1 MSAIEVDRLDM
12 RYGDVVAVQGLS
24 FVAGAGAVTCVLGR
38 NGAGKTSTIEALEGL
53 RRPDGGRLSVLG
65 FDPQRDHAALVLR
78 VGVMLQEVGLPPS
91 VRVGE
96 IARCTADL
104 YPASVDVAELLE
116 RLDLTRLERRTVRQL
131 SGGEQRRLALAL
143 ALVGRPQVAFL
154 DEPTAGVDADGREV
168 IREIIGELRDD
179 GVAVLLTTHDLT
191 EAERVADQFVVID
204 GGRLRAEGSLDEL
217 RSRGGGEPE
226 IRFRAPSGLDTA
238 GLAEH
243 LGGWHHAPV
252 TEISWGE
259 YRVAAQP
266 VPGLI
271 AALTSWLDYYGLPL
285 ADLRTG
291 HQTLEDLFL
300 ELTSPVD
307 GPPELLTDGSGYP
320 PTVAQPARRP
330 RPSTGE
336 HPVPAGQPLTSRF
349 PTTGGYPAVDD
360 QPAVH
365 ERPMTGEH
373 PVTGGYPTTG
383 HTAVGG
389 QPAVHE
395 RPTTGEHPVT
405 GGYPVPVAK
414 RFADG
419 YPVSGGFPTTGGYP
433 AVGGQPALHERPTTG
448 EHAVTGGQPT
458 GRGRPATGEYPVTGG
473 QPMGRGRPSTGE
485 HPIADRRRL
494 TGEHPLATGQPTGR
508 GRPATGEHPI
518 AGGQPGARGWPA
530 AGQHPIAGDQPA
542 GRGPATGLPPMAER
556 RRLTGEHPIAG
567 AQPVGRGRPATGGS
581 PAVGGQPARHER
593 PVTGENPMAER
604 RRTTGERP
612 VTGGQPAGPGRPAT
626 GELPVAGG
634 RPSGRG
640 RPATGERPV
649 AGGKPV
655 GRGRGGMGRRR
666 RKGGPPPGA
675 ATEPLPEP
683 TPPPARYPNVVFRD

>member
-104 YPASVDVAELLE
+104 YPASVNVAELLE

-243 LGGWHHAPV
+243 LGGWHQAPV

-291 HQTLEDLFL
+291 HQTLEDLFM

-320 PTVAQPARRP
+320 PTVAQPTQAPRRSRP
-330 RPSTGE
+330 RPGPSTATGE
-336 HPVPAGQPLTSRF
+336 HRVTGGYPTTGGYPAVDGPPAVPERPPTGQPLTSRF
-349 PTTGGYPAVDD
+349 PTTGGYPTVDGPP
-360 QPAVH
+360 PAH
-365 ERPMTGEH
+365 ERPTSGEH
-373 PVTGGYPTTG
+373 PVTD
-383 HTAVGG
+383 
-389 QPAVHE
+389 
-395 RPTTGEHPVT
+395 
-405 GGYPVPVAK
+405 GYPVPVAK

-419 YPVSGGFPTTGGYP
+419 YPVSGGFPTTG
-433 AVGGQPALHERPTTG
+433 
-448 EHAVTGGQPT
+448 EHPIAGAP
-458 GRGRPATGEYPVTGG
+458 
-473 QPMGRGRPSTGE
+473 PMGRGRPPTGE
-485 HPIADRRRL
+485 HPVN
-494 TGEHPLATGQPTGR
+494 GGPPGGR
-508 GRPATGEHPI
+508 GWPASGEHPI
-518 AGGQPGARGWPA
+518 AGS
-530 AGQHPIAGDQPA
+530 QPA
-542 GRGPATGLPPMAER
+542 TRGRPATGLPPMTDR
-556 RRLTGEHPIAG
+556 RRITGEYPVAG
-567 AQPVGRGRPATGGS
+567 GRPGGQ
-581 PAVGGQPARHER
+581 GQPAMHER
-593 PVTGENPMAER
+593 PPTGERPIAER

-612 VTGGQPAGPGRPAT
+612 VTGGQPAGRGRPAA

-634 RPSGRG
+634 QPSGRG

-649 AGGKPV
+649 AGGQPA
-655 GRGRGGMGRRR
+655 GRGRGRGAMGRRR
-666 RKGGPPPGA
+666 RKGGAPPGVA
-675 ATEPLPEP
+675 AEPLPEP
-683 TPPPARYPNVVFRD
+683 TPPPARYPNVMFRD